1 MTIHK
6 RRLAVRAGEAR
17 RTRAGVRALAGVEA
31 GAAVVAGLVIGT
43 VVEILVAEE
52 AAPAFVAEALP
63 GLLTASMKT
72 PRIPHTLIAVG
83 TFPSVVTS
91 EKQRAML
98 SLCQVYI
105 MNFISGLCR

>member
-1 MTIHK
+1 MTVQK
-6 RRLAVRAGEAR
+6 RRLAVRAGEAWR
-17 RTRAGVRALAGVEA
+17 ARAGVRALAGVEA

-63 GLLTASMKT
+63 GFVTTSMKT
-72 PRIPHTLIAVG
+72 PGIPHALIAVG
-83 TFPSVVTS
+83 TLPSVVTS

-98 SLCQVYI
+98 
-105 MNFISGLCR
+105 